1 MRRLVPLVA
10 FALTVPLT
18 AAPVPKGVKAKA
30 DYYPL
35 ALGTKWEYVRYQN
48 ADNVWAEEVTESV
61 TKDGVTTAT
70 VRITPGGANAV
81 PHDTSYKADADGWY
95 FLTQASTTYDPPARF
110 VKTDPKPGD
119 TWELKYTLG
128 NAAYE
133 ATATVGQP
141 EKVTVP
147 AGEYTALPITIEFDQ
162 PGQRRAYTN
171 WYIAGVGM
179 VKQVSGGRVTQ
190 ELKSFTPAK

>member
-1 MRRLVPLVA
+1 MTRVVVILLLVSSAV
-10 FALTVPLT
+10 

-35 ALGTKWEYVRYQN
+35 AVGTKWEYVRHQN

-61 TKDGVTTAT
+61 TKDGATIAT

-81 PHDTSYKADADGWY
+81 PYDTSYKADADGWY
-95 FLTQASTTYDPPARF
+95 FLTQGGVSYDPPAMF
-110 VKTDPKPGD
+110 VKADPKPGD
-119 TWELKYTLG
+119 TWELKYAMGG
-128 NAAYE
+128 NVYA

-147 AGEYTALPITIEFDQ
+147 AGEYTALPVTIEFTQ

-190 ELKSFTPAK
+190 ELKSYTPAK